1 MDSEDVF
8 ERGQTQADIDAK
20 AAEIENFIR
29 KYYIEWYYA
38 IVVYKATSGANY
50 HKTDFDKFR
59 RHEGTNYAVSLSQT
73 KVDDTCKTT
82 KLDNTDIGCEVC
94 DSPYTDCSKA
104 ENWIPGFLDV
114 STHVEEYARNY
125 AEELKKE
132 LRKKGYHSCSVW
144 PSAVDYIGW
153 PEDKGTQDTVP
164 GKYLSSGF
172 GTCIG
177 EASCEKWTDTELLNQ
192 KLKLIKKRKYFCY

>member
-1 MDSEDVF
+1 MLFLLAFSF
-8 ERGQTQADIDAK
+8 K
-20 AAEIENFIR
+20 KN
-29 KYYIEWYYA
+29 
-38 IVVYKATSGANY
+38 NNN
-50 HKTDFDKFR
+50 
-59 RHEGTNYAVSLSQT
+59 EGTNYVVSLSQT

-82 KLDNTDIGCEVC
+82 KLDNTDSGCEVC

-104 ENWIPGFLDV
+104 ENWIPGFMSA

-153 PEDKGTQDTVP
+153 PEDKGTQDRALR
-164 GKYLSSGF
+164 YHF
-172 GTCIG
+172 FRYRYD
-177 EASCEKWTDTELLNQ
+177 TDTIQ
-192 KLKLIKKRKYFCY
+192 H